1 MAKGGKG
8 RKGGGGGKGKTRKYS
23 RDSNGRFASTGTGAT
38 ARGGRLLTPKGNKRK
53 TQTMEAGGAKA
64 AGTIKGKVKRDPAA
78 ASKVAQ
84 RKAAAKPTAAKA
96 PAAKGRIRAT
106 KREPLAPNSQLSN
119 KIGSL
124 KGDREVFKERLK
136 VQQEIAKKT
145 TSRTGKLSAQT
156 TASEIKQNIAGRTRS
171 ITKLEARPIAGK
183 RVTGRGDGPVKGP
196 RAKRPN
202 AIRGKVKR
210 DTSLKPGPTTNAQ
223 RYPNIYR
230 DSANTK
236 GKTAAKAA
244 AAAAKP
250 KAKNKRTPD
259 EAKVKRIAARFQAKG
274 AAPESS
280 SKVKRLNTIETRQR
294 AMAFLA
300 KPNSKGADRVGAVAQ
315 NIAKRKTYST
325 LTPNRNKPMARNSLG
340 QKTIREQ
347 ERKAAQGVATT
358 RMQDAKKATQRV
370 ASPEP
375 TTPRAKAASAQRI
388 ENSRSARK
396 SANAAKAA
404 ANEVKYFRKDS
415 DSQAYK
421 NALAKRDRTLALR
434 SPGTNK
440 IAFRSRRMAIAAQRQ
455 RTNNVVEQTNISLD
469 RSRGQ
474 GLRRTS
480 TGMTQLGLMGPGKKL
495 FRVRR
500 ITGIKRPSGSKLAKR
515 TMR

>member
-8 RKGGGGGKGKTRKYS
+8 RKGGGGGGGKTRKYS
-23 RDSNGRFASTGTGAT
+23 RDNNGRFASTGTGAT
-38 ARGGRLLTPKGNKRK
+38 ARGGRLKTASGNKRK
-53 TQTMEAGGAKA
+53 TQTAKITGSKTA
-64 AGTIKGKVKRDPAA
+64 STIKGKLKRDPAA
-78 ASKVAQ
+78 ASKIAQ
-84 RKAAAKPTAAKA
+84 RKAAAKPPK
-96 PAAKGRIRAT
+96 AKGRIRAT
-106 KREPLAPNSQLSN
+106 KREPLAPNSQLAN
-119 KIGSL
+119 KISSL
-124 KGDREVFKERLK
+124 KGDKEFMKK
-136 VQQEIAKKT
+136 VLPSQQALAKQA
-145 TSRTGKLSAQT
+145 TSRTEKLRLQNAANDT
-156 TASEIKQNIAGRTRS
+156 KQNIAGRTRS

-183 RVTGRGDGPVKGP
+183 RVTGRGDGPVTGP

-236 GKTAAKAA
+236 GKAAAKAA

-259 EAKVKRIAARFQAKG
+259 EAKVKRMAERFQAKG

-358 RMQDAKKATQRV
+358 RMQDTKKATQRV

-515 TMR
+515 LMR